1 MLQGQRRLGVMGL
14 CFAGELGFHTGGV
27 GSPGKIISR
36 AMDVLEMFFRKMV
49 WRQGG
54 WSRGY

>member
-1 MLQGQRRLGVMGL
+1 MLQGLGATGL
-14 CFAGELGFHTGGV
+14 CFAGELGFHAGGV